1 MVTKRGDLCLCLFMA
16 CSQLPAAPGQP
27 RMDGPAVTTAPR
39 SQISQCFLEACHAT
53 PASCCWCKLP
63 AAAIYTS
70 SSRLLSEPAARFG
83 TAGLVPCG
91 DAHCPSQ
98 RPGRSRCLLSSS
110 ASYQHPTTDRGSDNE
125 HALCPHPAGPAGN
138 EGTAA
143 NQPHTCILGLPRARM
158 SRVSRV
164 EASNDP
170 SGRPR
175 TVLAGFPG
183 ALAPN
188 AARSR
193 ICTQALPLHFPRPA
207 GPVFCTSPHSQG
219 PGVRCSAWVV
229 GNQLTHTAR

>member
-1 MVTKRGDLCLCLFMA
+1 MSVYGLL
-16 CSQLPAAPGQP
+16 
-27 RMDGPAVTTAPR
+27 TAPSCAWATQDGR
-39 SQISQCFLEACHAT
+39 TCCHNSSQVPDLT
-53 PASCCWCKLP
+53 MLP
-63 AAAIYTS
+63 KGMPCNPCQPLLAIYTR

-110 ASYQHPTTDRGSDNE
+110 ASYQHPTTARGSDNE
-125 HALCPHPAGPAGN
+125 HALCPHPAGPARN

-143 NQPHTCILGLPRARM
+143 NQPHTCILGLPRVRM

-164 EASNDP
+164 EAPNDP

-183 ALAPN
+183 ALAQH

-193 ICTQALPLHFPRPA
+193 ICTQALPLRFPRPA

-219 PGVRCSAWVV
+219 PRVRCSAWVV